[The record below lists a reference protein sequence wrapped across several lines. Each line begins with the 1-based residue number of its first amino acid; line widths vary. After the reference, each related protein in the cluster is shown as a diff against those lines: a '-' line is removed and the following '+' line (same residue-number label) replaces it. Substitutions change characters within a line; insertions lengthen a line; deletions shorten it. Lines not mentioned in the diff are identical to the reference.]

1 MVAIAISARIEVF
14 RTVEDGFIVLLSEK
28 IFGKLVASR
37 VRNSVSPLWRGR
49 YQRTLG
55 WASGEEI
62 AGLSKVRV
70 MTVTKR
76 GVRKEKVCFAAK
88 IVAEITAFRGA
99 SLDVLVEV
107 ISALD
112 STIIGFSN
120 KLTRKFRW
128 NQTCGWLTTCW
139 SGRKHLFS
147 HPYEDYGLKR
157 ELRRTSSHNWNV

>member
-1 MVAIAISARIEVF
+1 
-14 RTVEDGFIVLLSEK
+14 
-28 IFGKLVASR
+28 
-37 VRNSVSPLWRGR
+37 
-49 YQRTLG
+49 
-55 WASGEEI
+55 
-62 AGLSKVRV
+62 

-120 KLTRKFRW
+120 KLTRKFR
-128 NQTCGWLTTCW
+128 
-139 SGRKHLFS
+139 
-147 HPYEDYGLKR
+147 
-157 ELRRTSSHNWNV
+157 